1 MIEILI
7 YCQYWVLTTG
17 YLCWAKTQIK
27 ALNEPQTLIDA
38 FSDYLQNVITF
49 RIKCISGTTNDV
61 SCGPLACM
69 IDPLTLTA
77 RQPSPTFHRIVWR
90 FRLFDLYEMR

>member
-1 MIEILI
+1 MGNLPSRLIYCDITKIIYSQNVKLFVTNLLTVIEILI

-49 RIKCISGTTNDV
+49 RIKCISRTTNDV
-61 SCGPLACM
+61 
-69 IDPLTLTA
+69 
-77 RQPSPTFHRIVWR
+77 
-90 FRLFDLYEMR
+90 